1 MAARPLRRH
10 RLTVAIV
17 LPPREGFSPRA
28 VGAIGLLV
36 HRLTTSG
43 EVVVGAHEA
52 PDVFPD
58 RTFLPVARSFWP
70 IAGTGRYAAA
80 VARVLARVGPSLIEV
95 HNRPEVAL
103 RLRHRFPDV
112 PVTLFLHNDPRS
124 MRRARD
130 PAQRRRLL
138 ACVRVACVSG
148 TLRAFFLEGLDPG
161 ADVAVLPNC
170 IDLAQVPPPAG
181 ARDPV
186 ILFAGRMVAD
196 KGADAF
202 VSACAAVLPR
212 LPGWRAEM
220 IGADRFSPDSPETPF
235 LAALRPAARAAGIR
249 LRGHL
254 PHREVLEAMGQ
265 AAIMVV
271 PSRWQEPFGMT
282 ALEAMACGTPLV
294 VSPRPG
300 LLEVTGDAA
309 LIAEPDEAGVLAA
322 ALMRLAGDPALRAR
336 LSELGRA
343 RAALFGVAAARGR
356 LAALRERQ
364 LGCAERPG
372 HTPPPGA
379 EQPLP

>member
-1 MAARPLRRH
+1 M
-10 RLTVAIV
+10 
-17 LPPREGFSPRA
+17 
-28 VGAIGLLV
+28 LV
-36 HRLTTSG
+36 HRLTTPG
-43 EVVVGAHEA
+43 EVVIGAPPAHDA
-52 PDVFPD
+52 FPD
-58 RTFLPVARSFWP
+58 RTFVPVARALWP

-80 VARVLARVGPSLIEV
+80 VARVLTRVGPSLIEV

-103 RLRHRFPDV
+103 LLSRRFPDV

-124 MRRARD
+124 MRRARN

-138 ACVRVACVSG
+138 ARMRVACVSEA
-148 TLRAFFLEGLDPG
+148 LRAFFLEGLDPG
-161 ADVAVLPNC
+161 ADVAVLANC
-170 IDLAQVPPPAG
+170 IDLAQIPPPAA

-186 ILFAGRMVAD
+186 ILFAGRLVAD

-235 LAALRPAARAAGIR
+235 LAALRPAAQAAGIR

-282 ALEAMACGTPLV
+282 ALEALASGTPLV

-300 LLEVTGDAA
+300 LLEVAGDAA
-309 LIAEPDEAGVLAA
+309 LVAEPDEAGALAA
-322 ALMRLAGDPALRAR
+322 ALMRLADDPALRSQ
-336 LSELGRA
+336 LSRMGRT
-343 RAALFGVAAARGR
+343 RAALFGVAAARAR
-356 LAALRERQ
+356 LAALRARQ
-364 LGCAERPG
+364 LGAGRL
-372 HTPPPGA
+372 
-379 EQPLP
+379 LP